1 MLDGTLTGPDRW
13 RTVQRC
19 CTDYDRHVR
28 VVGIDL
34 AWGTKAQTGLAVL
47 DDAGHLLDV
56 TAASTDDDIVLWMNT
71 YAPGAC
77 VVAIDAPIIVTNPT
91 GARDCERQVTQ
102 HFGRHHAGTHPTNT
116 TNGLFSGGATRALRL
131 ATRLG
136 LDVNPHSSR
145 SRRALEVFPHSALVA
160 LFELPY
166 ILRYKP
172 KRGRTLTLLQAEATQ
187 LLDHLET
194 LHDASPPLR
203 LTANARWQAIC
214 STVHNATTK
223 AGLRRVEDR
232 IDAVVCA
239 YVALLATCSPERLH
253 IFGDVTSGYIA
264 TPVTTEIARQ
274 LVTATSSSEA
284 IAQASPAAAN
294 AAEQIHGQ
302 RQAQH

>member
-1 MLDGTLTGPDRW
+1 MLDGTPTGPYRCL
-13 RTVQRC
+13 QRGH
-19 CTDYDRHVR
+19 TNYDLCVR
-28 VVGIDL
+28 LVGIDL

-47 DDAGHLLDV
+47 DAAGDLLDV
-56 TAASTDDDIVLWMNT
+56 TDASTDDDIALWMNT

-77 VVAIDAPIIVTNPT
+77 VVAIDAPIIVTNPA
-91 GARDCERQVTQ
+91 GARDCERQLTH

-116 TNGLFSGGATRALRL
+116 TNALFAGGATRALRL

-136 LDVNPHSSR
+136 LDVNPYSTT
-145 SRRALEVFPHSALVA
+145 SRRALEVFPHSAVVA

-172 KRGRTLTLLQAEATQ
+172 KHGRTFTLLQAETTQ
-187 LLDHLET
+187 LLDHLEM

-203 LTANARWQAIC
+203 LTANARWRAIC
-214 STVHNATTK
+214 TTVHNATTK
-223 AGLRRVEDR
+223 AALRRVEDR

-239 YVALLATCSPERLH
+239 YVALLAACSPERLH

-274 LVTATSSSEA
+274 LVMATSTSEA
-284 IAQASPAAAN
+284 FAQTSPAAAN